1 MCKIKI
7 IMKKIGG
14 LKLKELL
21 VRINELAGIA
31 KVRELTA
38 EEFTERQTLREE
50 YIKRFRGSME
60 SILVNTTVVDPM
72 GNDVTPEKLREEQER
87 RKQES

>member
-31 KVRELTA
+31 KTRELTT
-38 EEFTERQTLREE
+38 EEFTERQALRKE